1 MSKLIP
7 RLEINQL
14 TPELQAA
21 LGAKVARLGYLGE
34 FFKCMGNQP
43 KALLSFNNFT
53 EDLKQALPDNLTEV
67 VALTVASLMQNR
79 YERNQ
84 HERLCVKLG
93 FDRQWVR
100 DVNALAPTESKRLSD
115 AEQVVQQFAIAVISR
130 RGNGVQAQYNAVI
143 DAIGVTHAVAVLML
157 VGRYV
162 THALIVNT
170 LELAP
175 PVPSIFEGNGQ

>member
-1 MSKLIP
+1 MSKPIP
-7 RLEINQL
+7 RLEMDQL

-21 LGAKVARLGYLGE
+21 LGAKVKRLGYLGE

-43 KALLSFNNFT
+43 KALLSFNTFT

-67 VALTVASLMQNR
+67 VALTVATMMQNR

-84 HERLCVKLG
+84 HERLCVQLG
-93 FDRQWVR
+93 FDKQWVR
-100 DVNALAPTESKRLSD
+100 DVTALAPTQSKLLRD
-115 AEQVVQQFAIAVISR
+115 TEQVVQQFAIALISR
-130 RGNGVQAQYNAVI
+130 RGNRVQPQYNAVI
-143 DAIGVTHAVAVLML
+143 DAVGATRAVALLML

-175 PVPSIFEGNGQ
+175 PVASIFEANGE